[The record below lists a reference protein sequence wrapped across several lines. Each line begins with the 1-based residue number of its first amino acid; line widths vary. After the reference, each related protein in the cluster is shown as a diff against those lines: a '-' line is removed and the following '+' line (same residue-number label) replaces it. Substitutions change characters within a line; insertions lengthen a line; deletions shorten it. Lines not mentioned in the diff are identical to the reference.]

1 MSAAATVAIHLTF
14 LRAII
19 IGFIQGVT
27 ELFPISSLGH
37 SVLLPALFGW
47 NDLVKSQSASE
58 SAYLAFLVGLH
69 VATALALLGF
79 FWRDWVQIISGG
91 FRSVGRFVRRDGPYV
106 RTTDERMFW
115 LLVLVTIPVG
125 VIGLSF
131 EHRLRTV
138 FAKPTAAAIFLL
150 INGLVLLGGERLRRR
165 SDVSAL
171 ATAGTSTGP
180 DGTPPAAAEP
190 SRRLETLSYREGFII
205 GLFQS
210 TALLAGISRSGV
222 TMVGGLVRGLNHEDA
237 ARFSFL
243 AATPAILG
251 AGVIKIPDLTG
262 SLGNGIRGQVLAGS
276 LAAAIGALISVRFL
290 MKYVQTRTLTPC
302 GIYCVVVG
310 TVCAIGFGTGIF

>member
-47 NDLVKSQSASE
+47 HDLVQSQAASE

-79 FWRDWVQIISGG
+79 FWRDWVQIITGG
-91 FRSVGRFVRRDGPYV
+91 LRSIGRFVRREAPYV
-106 RTTDERMFW
+106 RTAEERMCW

-125 VIGLSF
+125 LIGIKF
-131 EHRLRTV
+131 EHRLRTL
-138 FAKPTAAAIFLL
+138 FAKPTAAAIFLF

-165 SDVSAL
+165 SDVVAL
-171 ATAGTSTGP
+171 AGSGAAGGGEDPPPGP
-180 DGTPPAAAEP
+180 EP
-190 SRRLETLSYREGFII
+190 GRSLDTLKYREGFII

-251 AGVIKIPDLTG
+251 AGLIKLPDLTG
-262 SLGNGIRGQVLAGS
+262 NLGNGIRGQVLAGS
-276 LAAAIGALISVRFL
+276 LAAAVGALISVRFL
-290 MKYVQTRTLTPC
+290 LKYFETRTLTPF
-302 GIYCVVVG
+302 GIYCIVVG
-310 TVCAIGFGTGIF
+310 AVCAIGFGTGIF